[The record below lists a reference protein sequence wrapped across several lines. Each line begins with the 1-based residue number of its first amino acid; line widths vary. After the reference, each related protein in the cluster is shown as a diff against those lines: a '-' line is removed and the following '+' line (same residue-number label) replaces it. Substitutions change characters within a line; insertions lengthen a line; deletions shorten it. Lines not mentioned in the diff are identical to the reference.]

1 MLKEFYTNIDRY
13 GNKLLY
19 RGYDSEGK
27 RVQKRVPYKPTLYLQ
42 SKNKTTKW
50 KSIYGENVEPI
61 TFSSMYECKEFCKT
75 HETVANIYGNKKHIP
90 GFIQEVFPNEISFDR
105 DLVNVVSYDIET
117 EMGLG
122 FPDPDNAIVPILS
135 IAKFA

>member
-42 SKNKTTKW
+42 SKNKRLNGNLFT
-50 KSIYGENVEPI
+50 VRM
-61 TFSSMYECKEFCKT
+61 SS
-75 HETVANIYGNKKHIP
+75 
-90 GFIQEVFPNEISFDR
+90 R
-105 DLVNVVSYDIET
+105 
-117 EMGLG
+117 
-122 FPDPDNAIVPILS
+122 
-135 IAKFA
+135 